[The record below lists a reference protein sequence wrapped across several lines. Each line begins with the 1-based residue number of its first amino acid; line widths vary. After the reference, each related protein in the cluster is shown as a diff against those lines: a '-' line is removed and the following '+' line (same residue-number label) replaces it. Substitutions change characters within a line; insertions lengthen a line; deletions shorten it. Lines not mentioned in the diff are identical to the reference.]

1 MGIKQW
7 FGDSL
12 VSLISDAQK
21 RRDERLGYAPEVRA
35 ATEMERM
42 FGNCS
47 PAVVAFKIVNGYV
60 VRTIDYEQ
68 QTLHGVRQG
77 GFTYCKDHQEIAEHI
92 LSSEA
97 KRKLGIRDEEYQQ
110 EMFAAEKARAVAMQG
125 GLAQAKRATNRI

>member
-21 RRDERLGYAPEVRA
+21 RREAQLGYGAQVTA
-35 ATEMERM
+35 ATDMERM

-47 PAVVAFKIVNGYV
+47 PAVVAFKISNGYV
-60 VRTIDYEQ
+60 VRTVD
-68 QTLHGVRQG
+68 THSDLVGSRQG

-92 LSSEA
+92 ITVEA
-97 KRKLGIRDEEYQQ
+97 KRKLGIGEEYQQ